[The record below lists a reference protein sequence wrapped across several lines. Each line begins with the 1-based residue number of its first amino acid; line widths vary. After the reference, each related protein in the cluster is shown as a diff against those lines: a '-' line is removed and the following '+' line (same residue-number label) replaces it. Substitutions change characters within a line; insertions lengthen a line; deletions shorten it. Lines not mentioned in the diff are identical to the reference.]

1 MIPGTKPRRR
11 LLALAAGLALCLAGA
26 ALAILLL
33 TDATP
38 EWAAGASVPDATTAE
53 SFEHAVVR
61 HLTAVRDQDPSPPSH
76 AKAAWTSVPWSVSL
90 SDDDLR
96 AWLSHRLEPWARNRG
111 LLDLWPP
118 DTSHPILVCD
128 EGVLHVGVRL
138 GGPSGRLV
146 HVTCIPRLADDGSL
160 WLTPSAAGVGRLH
173 LPPRW
178 VLSDGLIGSG
188 ADAQTSRLL
197 ESLRGERALVAEA
210 LIPLEGRRR
219 VRVLDL
225 SPHPGRLEVRC
236 RTELARN
243 PN

>member
-1 MIPGTKPRRR
+1 MIPGPKPRRR
-11 LLALAAGLALCLAGA
+11 LLALIAGPALCLAGTA
-26 ALAILLL
+26 VAILLL
-33 TDATP
+33 AGATP
-38 EWAAGASVPDATTAE
+38 EWAAGASAPDATAAE

-61 HLTAVRDQDPSPPSH
+61 QLTAVRDEDPSATASGE
-76 AKAAWTSVPWSVSL
+76 AAWTSMPWSVSL

-96 AWLSHRLEPWARNRG
+96 AWLAHRLEPWARNRG
-111 LLDLWPP
+111 LLDAWPAEL
-118 DTSHPILVCD
+118 SHPIVVCD

-146 HVTCIPRLADDGSL
+146 HLTCVPRLADDGSL
-160 WLTPSAAGVGRLH
+160 WLTPSAAGIGRIR

-178 VLSDGLIGSG
+178 VLSVGLIGSG
-188 ADAQTSRLL
+188 ADAQAARLL
-197 ESLRGERALVAEA
+197 ASLRGERDLVTEA

-219 VRVLDL
+219 VRILGL

-236 RTELARN
+236 RTEVARN

>member
-1 MIPGTKPRRR
+1 MIPGSKPRRR
-11 LLALAAGLALCLAGA
+11 LLALAACLALCLAGA

-33 TDATP
+33 ARATP
-38 EWAAGASVPDATTAE
+38 EWAAGASVPDASAAE

-61 HLTAVRDQDPSPPSH
+61 HLTAVRDEDPSAMASGE
-76 AKAAWTSVPWSVSL
+76 AAWTSLPWSVSL

-96 AWLSHRLEPWARNRG
+96 AWLAHRLEPWARNRG
-111 LLDLWPP
+111 LLDAWPAEL
-118 DTSHPILVCD
+118 SHPIVVCD

-146 HVTCIPRLADDGSL
+146 HLTCVPRLADDGSL
-160 WLTPSAAGVGRLH
+160 WLTPSAAGMGRLH

-188 ADAQTSRLL
+188 ADAQAARLL

-219 VRVLDL
+219 VRILDL

-236 RTELARN
+236 RTEVARSSD
-243 PN
+243 